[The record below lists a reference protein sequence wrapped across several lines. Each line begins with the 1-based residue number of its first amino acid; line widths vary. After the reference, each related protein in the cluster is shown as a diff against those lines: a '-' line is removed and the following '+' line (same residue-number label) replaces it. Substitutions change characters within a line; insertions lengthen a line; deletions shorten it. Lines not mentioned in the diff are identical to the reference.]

1 MEADFASDC
10 TTVPVECGSRSGH
23 RAEATGDTGKD
34 FSLTVVC
41 RNLCCTGH
49 EGPMRIVLRIQ
60 ARLVHSAFAAE
71 MIFDFWRT
79 LSRQLLPGTV
89 VSG

>member
-1 MEADFASDC
+1 
-10 TTVPVECGSRSGH
+10 
-23 RAEATGDTGKD
+23 
-34 FSLTVVC
+34 
-41 RNLCCTGH
+41 
-49 EGPMRIVLRIQ
+49 MRIVLRIL

>member
-1 MEADFASDC
+1 
-10 TTVPVECGSRSGH
+10 
-23 RAEATGDTGKD
+23 
-34 FSLTVVC
+34 
-41 RNLCCTGH
+41 
-49 EGPMRIVLRIQ
+49 MRIVLRIL

-89 VSG
+89 VSGCLSVLYVHVDELEWVRKIHIHMLLELPLEDHVHSVHISCYCSTHT